1 MNTMDKFDE
10 YKKEI
15 EANNKGYM
23 TLCVGDD
30 VFLQN
35 GNNTSER
42 KAPKGYSWIDYWR
55 AMSGNHSSRLECSS
69 CGRMIFADGVPPMMT
84 TMYSMM
90 GLDEKEHIAVGGHLL
105 VKDPQSHDYSGG
117 FYIAPLCP
125 KCNGQRG
132 KNINIKKG
140 TVLCKEVTDDL

>member
-1 MNTMDKFDE
+1 MNKFDE

-15 EANNKGYM
+15 EANHKEYM
-23 TLCVGDD
+23 TLCVDDD

-55 AMSGNHSSRLECSS
+55 AMSGNHNSRLECSS
-69 CGRMIFADGVPPMMT
+69 CENVIFTGDVSL
-84 TMYSMM
+84 TMKKMYGLM
-90 GLDEKEHIAVGGHLL
+90 GLNENENIALGGHL
-105 VKDPQSHDYSGG
+105 VVPEPHSHNYLGG

-132 KNINIKKG
+132 KNIKIKKG